1 MLLIKRNVP
10 PFLDYWAL
18 PGGLIRMDVGERGE
32 EPEEAALRVLKKET
46 GLTKDFG
53 YSSNSVLMEIHIETP
68 ENSESYLL
76 LILA

>member
-18 PGGLIRMDVGERGE
+18 SGGLIRMDVGERGE
-32 EPEEAALRVLKKET
+32 EPEEAALRVLKKT
-46 GLTKDFG
+46 GLTKISVI
-53 YSSNSVLMEIHIETP
+53 SSNSVLMEIHIETP